1 MNAVTLGDLNASS
14 KTMNQNL
21 KNGHAIAFGAHH
33 CGRVGKL
40 LGVFFDRPRRA
51 RECHLQAKDGSPTI
65 VAAGLAMLI
74 RGGDGARLTMGGVFL
89 PKRRNDRV
97 ARWASMAQPSIQR
110 WRQRRRRQRIFG
122 VVVVIVLVAALLYG
136 WLRVFGK
143 L

>member
-1 MNAVTLGDLNASS
+1 LAPWKRRKLPPRRMNAVTLGDLNASS

-74 RGGDGARLTMGGVFL
+74 RGGDGARLTMGGGV
-89 PKRRNDRV
+89 PSETTKRQGCPV
-97 ARWASMAQPSIQR
+97 
-110 WRQRRRRQRIFG
+110 G
-122 VVVVIVLVAALLYG
+122 
-136 WLRVFGK
+136 
-143 L
+143 